1 MDVMG
6 IASLSMYMSQAN
18 LMQDIG
24 TAVLDMAL
32 EGGDMQGQDMAK
44 LLENS
49 VNPDIGSNIDISL

>member
-18 LMQDIG
+18 LMQSVG

-32 EGGDMQGQDMAK
+32 DGGEMQGQDMAK

-49 VNPDIGSNIDISL
+49 VNPDVGSNIDISL